1 MLRTSFDQ
9 WRSAT
14 RNSRDGYNLFF
25 LNLEMLCKQYDFPT
39 SPAAYPEWNASE
51 EERNKFGQA
60 FHMLVEKYGVSLS
73 LGNGGTLRL
82 NRPSGSVLPG
92 AVRL

>member
-39 SPAAYPEWNASE
+39 SPAAHLEWNASE
-51 EERNKFGQA
+51 EEKNKFRQA

-73 LGNGGTLRL
+73 FGNGILRL